1 MGRKNRR
8 SNRKMNR
15 RSKRSNMRGGSNIT
29 MVVKNV
35 GTQVVYLSWY
45 NPKTRKWSGPE
56 ARGGGGGWSVPTYT
70 GAQWRVKG
78 NGKELSW
85 VLADDG
91 SSKQVIHVD
100 LSPSKCSLTWNP
112 IDDVGKAG
120 LVQTDA
126 GELASVLAETEA
138 LRSELG
144 HPLKPGIELLMA
156 KLRTMAPLPGEP
168 DDDTDEMFTAFDAL
182 DRAANEHAR
191 PEPPGFG
198 RNDGYPAHLG
208 RH

>member
-78 NGKELSW
+78 NGNELSW
-85 VLADDG
+85 VLADDDG
-91 SSKQVIHVD
+91 STQEIHVD

-112 IDDVGKAG
+112 SDDVGEAG

-126 GELASVLAETEA
+126 DLVQTDADDFFAFHAPQETPWSYETAAAKGREA
-138 LRSELG
+138 R
-144 HPLKPGIELLMA
+144 
-156 KLRTMAPLPGEP
+156 
-168 DDDTDEMFTAFDAL
+168 
-182 DRAANEHAR
+182 
-191 PEPPGFG
+191 
-198 RNDGYPAHLG
+198 G
-208 RH
+208 RHEHGGPGLLAAY

>member
-112 IDDVGKAG
+112 IDEEVDG
-120 LVQTDA
+120 DA
-126 GELASVLAETEA
+126 AIEAELEATRRELEA
-138 LRSELG
+138 LRGDLG
-144 HPLKPGIELLMA
+144 
-156 KLRTMAPLPGEP
+156 GEP
-168 DDDTDEMFTAFDAL
+168 EPEQQA
-182 DRAANEHAR
+182 RAQSAISSSKTR
-191 PEPPGFG
+191 PTVSKPLQHNPGSLISQAYYG
-198 RNDGYPAHLG
+198 GPAYQ
-208 RH
+208 R

>member
-70 GAQWRVKG
+70 GTQWRVNG

-85 VLADDG
+85 VLADDDG
-91 SSKQVIHVD
+91 SKQVIHVD

-112 IDDVGKAG
+112 IDEEVDG
-120 LVQTDA
+120 DA
-126 GELASVLAETEA
+126 AIEAELEATRRELEA
-138 LRSELG
+138 LRGDLG
-144 HPLKPGIELLMA
+144 
-156 KLRTMAPLPGEP
+156 GEP
-168 DDDTDEMFTAFDAL
+168 EPEQQA
-182 DRAANEHAR
+182 RAQSAISSSKTR
-191 PEPPGFG
+191 PTVSKPLQHNPGSLISQAYYG
-198 RNDGYPAHLG
+198 GPAYQ
-208 RH
+208 R